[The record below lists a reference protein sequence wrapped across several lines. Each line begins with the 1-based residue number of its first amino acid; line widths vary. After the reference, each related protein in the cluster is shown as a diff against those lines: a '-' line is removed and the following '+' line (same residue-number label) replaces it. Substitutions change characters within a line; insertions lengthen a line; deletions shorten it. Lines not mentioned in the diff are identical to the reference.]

1 LSETPSLISSSDRVV
16 LVTGAGRRVGA
27 CIAEVLHAAGCRI
40 AVHYRTAEAQ
50 AHELCERLNAARRG
64 SAFPFSADLLD
75 VTAIGALVAA
85 VVAHFGRL
93 DGLVNNASSFF
104 PTPLGEIDE
113 SSWHDLVGSNLKA
126 PLFLCQAAA
135 PHLRAAGGSV
145 VNIIDIHAE
154 RPLANYPLYSIAKAG
169 LVGVTRSM
177 ALELAPQVRVNGIAP
192 GAILWPEDGQ
202 FTAKQRAAVVQHT
215 LLKREGRPEDVAAA
229 TRFLLLDAHY
239 VTGQILAVDGGRS
252 AHL

>member
-1 LSETPSLISSSDRVV
+1 MNDPVI
-16 LVTGAGRRVGA
+16 LVTGGGRRVGA
-27 CIAEVLHAAGCRI
+27 CIVETLHGLGCRL
-40 AVHYRTAEAQ
+40 AVHYRASAPDAQ
-50 AHELCERLNAARRG
+50 ALCARLNALRPG
-64 SAFPFSADLLD
+64 SAQAFRADLLD
-75 VTAIGALVAA
+75 LSAITGLVAA
-85 VVAHFGRL
+85 VTTHFGRL

-113 SSWHDLVGSNLKA
+113 SNWHDLVGSNLKA

-135 PHLRAAGGSV
+135 PHLRRAQGSV

-154 RPLANYPLYSIAKAG
+154 RPLAGYPVYSAAKAG
-169 LVGVTRSM
+169 LIGATRAM
-177 ALELAPQVRVNGIAP
+177 ALELAPEVRVNGVAP

-202 FTAKQRAAVVQHT
+202 FSATQREAIVAHT
-215 LLKREGRPEDVAAA
+215 LLQRAGRPEDIAAA
-229 TRFLLLDAHY
+229 VRFLLLDAHY